1 MKHSQDFFDIL
12 LGAIRKETE
21 AFNYYH
27 QASQKAP
34 SEQTKS
40 LLVQLAEEE
49 RRHRIILM
57 QEFQSLTRLVSGKDS
72 EEFIRESEISFHL
85 PREPVFKRAQSLKSV
100 DLAAVSLPSELA
112 GGDFFD
118 TFVVKDQ
125 GKLGLLLFDVM
136 GHGLEATELKAK
148 TRAEWG
154 KLKELYLEKE
164 AHSMLLEPSSVLA
177 HLNRFV
183 WTECHRLACFLTM
196 VYVILDP
203 SKKKLVY
210 SSAGHEPPLLFG
222 EDGYRSLTE
231 GGLLLGIDQDSAY
244 PEGSEEIESG
254 EVLLLFSDGVV
265 ENLNPKDEE
274 FGRRNLIPVVEKNR
288 TQDSAQIVR
297 QILEAL
303 RDFTGDQPV
312 VDELTLAVAKIK
324 QT

>member
-1 MKHSQDFFDIL
+1 MRHDQDFFDIL
-12 LGAIRKETE
+12 IGAIRRETE

-34 SEQTKS
+34 SEQVRS

-49 RRHRIILM
+49 RKHRIILI
-57 QEFQSLTRLVSGKDS
+57 QEFQNLTRLVSGKDS

-118 TFVVKDQ
+118 TFLVRDRDQ
-125 GKLGLLLFDVM
+125 LGLFLFDVM

-154 KLKELYLEKE
+154 RLKELYLEKE

-177 HLNRFV
+177 HMNRFV
-183 WTECHRLACFLTM
+183 WAECHRLACFLTM
-196 VYVILDP
+196 VYVILAP
-203 SKKKLVY
+203 SKKSLVY

-222 EDGYRSLTE
+222 SDGQRSLTE
-231 GGLLLGIDQDSAY
+231 AGLLLGIDKDSTY
-244 PEGSEEIESG
+244 PEASEEIASG
-254 EVLLLFSDGVV
+254 DILLLFSDGVV

-274 FGRRNLIPVVEKNR
+274 FGRRNLIPVVEKNVKEE
-288 TQDSAQIVR
+288 SAQIVR
-297 QILEAL
+297 QVLSAL
-303 RDFTGDQPV
+303 RDFTEDQPV
-312 VDELTLAVAKIK
+312 VDEFTLAVAKIK
-324 QT
+324 